1 MKIVLRKRPYRDEKG
16 RLKYRTQ
23 IVLRKTEKA
32 PKERGR
38 TVRRKKRSFFRR
50 LGTALVL
57 IVIAALV
64 LAGFTGAR
72 VYKRVEAA
80 LDNLQRVDIGTSREE
95 LFISDE
101 AYDSLK
107 GTNTIN
113 IALFGKD
120 IEDDGYQRSDS
131 ILIVSINKS
140 TGDMK
145 LVSVQ
150 RDTYVPLPYHEDLYK
165 INSGYFFGADALE
178 VKTLN
183 MNLDMNIAKFV
194 TVDMQALS
202 ELVDALGGVELN
214 ISEEERV
221 ELNRYL
227 DDINY
232 RLGGTFSPY
241 IEFPGVHLCD
251 GRQALTYARIRS
263 LGNSDFDRT
272 ARQRVLMNAIFKKLM
287 GALSSRNFRLLFRVM
302 DAMGPH
308 ITTNLT
314 NAEIFEIMWKV
325 MKGTKNLTAYSLCD
339 EEYIKLAY
347 VEDDMQVL
355 MPDTLTDMAADLHRK
370 LFGDSYVYYPSAQQ
384 RAASEAV
391 EDYIYYYGVDLY
403 DIDTGSTI

>member
-1 MKIVLRKRPYRDEKG
+1 MKILLRERQYRDERG
-16 RLKYRTQ
+16 RLRTKTQ
-23 IVLRKTEKA
+23 IVLRQSEKTK
-32 PKERGR
+32 KG
-38 TVRRKKRSFFRR
+38 RRKRKRKMPFFRK
-50 LGTALVL
+50 LGLILAVLFIAAVALGALVG
-57 IVIAALV
+57 VR
-64 LAGFTGAR
+64 TYR
-72 VYKRVEAA
+72 RVEAA
-80 LDNLQRVDIGTSREE
+80 LDNMERIDIGTTREE

-101 AYDSLK
+101 AWEALK

-120 IEDDGYQRSDS
+120 VEDDGYQRSDS
-131 ILIVSINKS
+131 ILILSINRS

-150 RDTYVPLPYHEDLYK
+150 RDTYVPLPYRDDLYK
-165 INSGYFFGADALE
+165 INSAYFFGEDALG

-183 MNLDMNIAKFV
+183 MDLDMNIAKFV

-202 ELVDALGGVELN
+202 ELVDALGGVELT

-241 IEFPGVHLCD
+241 IEYPGTQLCD

-272 ARQRVLMNAIFKKLM
+272 ARQRILMNAIFKKLM
-287 GALSSRNFRLLFRVM
+287 GALSSRNIGLLFRVM

-308 ITTNLT
+308 ISTNLT
-314 NAEIFEIMWKV
+314 NAEIYELIWKV
-325 MKGTKNLTAYSLCD
+325 MRGSKNLTAYSLCD
-339 EEYIKLAY
+339 EAYIKLAY

-355 MPDTLTDMAADLHRK
+355 MPDSLTDMAADLHRK
-370 LFGDSYVYYPSAQQ
+370 LFGDSFVYYPSAQQ

-403 DIDTGSTI
+403 EIDTGSTI

>member
-1 MKIVLRKRPYRDEKG
+1 MKIVLQKRPYRDEKG
-16 RLKYRTQ
+16 RLKYHTR

-32 PKERGR
+32 QKGKRSASR
-38 TVRRKKRSFFRR
+38 RRKRPLLKR
-50 LGTALVL
+50 LGTAAVL
-57 IVIAALV
+57 FVIAALV
-64 LAGFTGAR
+64 ITGFAGAKA
-72 VYKRVEAA
+72 YKRVEAA
-80 LDNLQRVDIGTSREE
+80 LDSLQRVDIGTSREE

-101 AYDSLK
+101 AYDALK

-120 IEDDGYQRSDS
+120 VEDDGYQRSDS
-131 ILIVSINKS
+131 ILILSINKS

-165 INSGYFFGADALE
+165 INSGYFFGSDALE

-183 MNLDMNIAKFV
+183 MNLDMNIARFV

-314 NAEIFEIMWKV
+314 NAEIFELMWKV
-325 MKGTKNLTAYSLCD
+325 MRGTKNLTAYSLCD

-355 MPDTLTDMAADLHRK
+355 MPDTLTDMAEDLHRK
-370 LFGDSYVYYPSAQQ
+370 LFGDSYVYYPSSQQ

>member
-1 MKIVLRKRPYRDEKG
+1 MKILLRERQYRDERG
-16 RLKYRTQ
+16 RLRTKTQ
-23 IVLRKTEKA
+23 IVLRQSEKTK
-32 PKERGR
+32 KG
-38 TVRRKKRSFFRR
+38 RRKRKRKMPFFRK
-50 LGTALVL
+50 LGLILAVLFIAAVALGALVG
-57 IVIAALV
+57 VR
-64 LAGFTGAR
+64 TYR
-72 VYKRVEAA
+72 RVEAA
-80 LDNLQRVDIGTSREE
+80 LDNMERIDIGTTREE

-101 AYDSLK
+101 AWEALK

-120 IEDDGYQRSDS
+120 VEDDGYQRSDS
-131 ILIVSINKS
+131 ILILSINRS

-150 RDTYVPLPYHEDLYK
+150 RDTYVPLPYRDDLYK
-165 INSGYFFGADALE
+165 INSAYFFGEDALG

-202 ELVDALGGVELN
+202 ELVDALGGVELT

-241 IEFPGVHLCD
+241 IEYPGTQLCD

-272 ARQRVLMNAIFKKLM
+272 ARQRILMNAIFKKLM
-287 GALSSRNFRLLFRVM
+287 GALSSRNIGLLFRVM

-308 ITTNLT
+308 ISTNLT
-314 NAEIFEIMWKV
+314 NAEIYELIWKV
-325 MKGTKNLTAYSLCD
+325 MRGSKNLTAYSLCD
-339 EEYIKLAY
+339 EAYIKLAY

-355 MPDTLTDMAADLHRK
+355 MPDSLTDMAADLHRK
-370 LFGDSYVYYPSAQQ
+370 LFGDSFVYYPSAQQ

-403 DIDTGSTI
+403 EIDTGSTI